1 MVPTYSMISSKLF
14 RDVLGFPFTDVGRGW
29 LILDLPEADMGVHP
43 TGDGGD
49 PPNTHTISFY
59 TDDIEAPVAELKEK
73 GVEFPPVEDQGFGL
87 VTFFKAPGELILQLY
102 QPHYSKGA

>member
-1 MVPTYSMISSKLF
+1 M
-14 RDVLGFPFTDVGRGW
+14 LGFPFTDVGRRW
-29 LILDLPEADMGVHP
+29 LILDLPEADMGEHP

-59 TDDIEAPVAELKEK
+59 TDDIEATVAELKEK